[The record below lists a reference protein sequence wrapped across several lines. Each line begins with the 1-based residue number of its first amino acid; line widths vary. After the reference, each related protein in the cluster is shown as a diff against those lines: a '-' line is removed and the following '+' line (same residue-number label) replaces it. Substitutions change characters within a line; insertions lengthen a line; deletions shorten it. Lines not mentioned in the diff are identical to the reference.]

1 LEETTSVEEIFYWR
15 GRALLALGD
24 PAAAL
29 DAAERALEL
38 APQFVPALEL
48 RAELTGR

>member
-1 LEETTSVEEIFYWR
+1 
-15 GRALLALGD
+15 LLALGD

-38 APQFVPALEL
+38 APQFTPALEL